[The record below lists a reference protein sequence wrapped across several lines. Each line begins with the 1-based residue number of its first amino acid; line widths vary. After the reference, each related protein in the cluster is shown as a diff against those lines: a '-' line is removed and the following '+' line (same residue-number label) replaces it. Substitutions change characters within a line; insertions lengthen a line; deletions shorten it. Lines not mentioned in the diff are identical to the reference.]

1 VQDGLRRCSPEVTDE
16 RWPPTTLTLIPT
28 HHLPCCRSPVPVRR
42 TSSTCPMP
50 MTPAPGPPFPHPR
63 IRAFLLPRAPGC
75 PHLRLRRA
83 PPQLGRSVPPRVT
96 RVWARRW
103 KPGSTPPSTPSPAP
117 GRSHPSAPT
126 WHRHHRH
133 HRHHLPHHHRR
144 YRPHQV
150 SPIPLMNCRRYG
162 PPGPSFPRTSRPR
175 RLGRLR
181 RPRFHPPRFLRP

>member
-1 VQDGLRRCSPEVTDE
+1 MQDGLRRCSPEVTDE

-126 WHRHHRH
+126 WHRQHL
-133 HRHHLPHHHRR
+133 HHLPHHLRR

-150 SPIPLMNCRRYG
+150 SSIPLMNCRRYG